1 MAITEIVEKAN
12 KSINELFEAIADIL
26 PQDLAAAKSIGN
38 WSVKDI
44 LNHLTIWEEEAAKA
58 FEIWKVGIE
67 PDWSHIDDLDQF
79 NNKTVKERR
88 KNNLTKIK
96 SQLQLIHNGVIEN
109 MKSIS
114 DEEYAKRGGAPK
126 WLATLIT
133 AHISEHTSRIL
144 EYKKTLEHTRQK
156 PVG

>member
-1 MAITEIVEKAN
+1 MAITEVVEKAN
-12 KSINELFEAIADIL
+12 KSITELFKVIDDMA
-26 PQDLAAAKSIGN
+26 PQDLAASKTIGN
-38 WSVKDI
+38 WSVKDV

-67 PDWSHIDDLDQF
+67 PDWSHISDLDKF
-79 NNKTVKERR
+79 NDTTVKERR

-109 MKSIS
+109 IKSVS

-126 WLATLIT
+126 WLANLIT
-133 AHISEHTSRIL
+133 DHVAEHTARII
-144 EYKKTLEHTRQK
+144 EYKKTLEHARQK
-156 PVG
+156 SA

>member
-1 MAITEIVEKAN
+1 MLITEIVEKAN
-12 KSINELFEAIADIL
+12 KSINELFEIIDDMS
-26 PQDLAAAKSIGN
+26 PQDLAAAKAIGN

-67 PDWSHIDDLDQF
+67 PDWSHIRDLDQF
-79 NNKTVKERR
+79 NDITVKDRR

-109 MKSIS
+109 IKSVS

-126 WLATLIT
+126 WLTNLIT
-133 AHISEHTSRIL
+133 THIGEHTARIL
-144 EYKKTLEHTRQK
+144 EYKKTLEHARQK
-156 PVG
+156 SA